1 MDTESPQGP
10 GGPSHPHIFLTY
22 RALDTGKG
30 VERCRELE
38 TGTGV
43 EICRELYKGQDYNYV
58 ESETQGQE

>member
-38 TGTGV
+38 TGKVV
-43 EICRELYKGQDYNYV
+43 ERCRELDTGKGVQRFRELDTGK
-58 ESETQGQE
+58 E